1 MARHLFSKYTTRI
14 VVWNSFVFLFA
25 SGQNQLATVNINWIC
40 ESCGRNDEREQ
51 QLSRIN
57 GISEKKTLKIR
68 SHKNIFYDDLKSS
81 NIQAHHGSSLA
92 TVLQI
97 LHIFRFYTFYL
108 TEAWDVFLFFDLEKY
123 VSFSNSK

>member
-14 VVWNSFVFLFA
+14 VVWNSFA

-40 ESCGRNDEREQ
+40 ESCDRNDEREQ